1 MEDLASP
8 IHAFIRER
16 CKIEPGA
23 SVACSELYDLWK
35 NWCEPKGHR
44 PGTDQTFGRDLRAA
58 VPGLDTS
65 QPRFGAMRYRIY
77 TGIRIRR
84 DDENKDEKSP

>member
-16 CKIEPGA
+16 CEIGTGY
-23 SVACSELYDLWK
+23 SIVCSELYDVWK
-35 NWCEPKGHR
+35 NWCEPKGHK

-58 VPGLDTS
+58 VPGLDS
-65 QPRFGAMRYRIY
+65 KQQRFGAMRCMVYQ
-77 TGIRIRR
+77 GIRTQT
-84 DDENKDEKSP
+84 DT